1 MAHVARPPSG
11 RETLPCP
18 CLIIVITNI
27 ITTMITITASS
38 SRSIIII
45 IIIALHVAGVLDPNH
60 VAGLARRVDV
70 ACTVQLHL
78 LYYHYYYHSHYYYH

>member
-38 SRSIIII
+38 SRSIII